1 MNRLFAFLLACVL
14 AQFSYGQE
22 ELTIKEMED
31 SMAHG
36 NLNIQVELAKEY
48 VMGGRVERD
57 LARKD

>member
-36 NLNIQVELAKEY
+36 NLNIQV
-48 VMGGRVERD
+48 D
-57 LARKD
+57 LAREYIIGKNV